1 MWSDA
6 RNYKRYVSKNL
17 FILAFLFVLV
27 ITSIGLGA
35 AGASEPQAAP
45 LNPAF
50 EEYMQLLRTVR
61 APALVTPEG
70 YYLGHIPGPV
80 DLSHLLAL
88 REPPPGPLGQ
98 PAAYMTCGR
107 WVR

>member
-27 ITSIGLGA
+27 IASIGLGA

-50 EEYMQLLRTVR
+50 EEYMQLLRTVGP
-61 APALVTPEG
+61 PALVTPEG
-70 YYLGHIPGPV
+70 YYLGYIPSPV
-80 DLSHLLAL
+80 DLSHMAKSTG
-88 REPPPGPLGQ
+88 EGI
-98 PAAYMTCGR
+98 
-107 WVR
+107 